1 MKIKAILLDMDGVLI
16 DSNEFIIKLYQE
28 TAKALELKIPSDS
41 EIRHLFGKT
50 KEEILKILFP
60 NNDLKL
66 LVQTYKNI
74 WGDRKFILPAFSGAI
89 EAIKSLKN
97 HGFKLAVVSGGSI
110 NAVTR
115 NLKEAGYDLKIFD
128 VLITSEETEKH
139 KPEPEPILLAC
150 KKLNM
155 KPGEVLYI
163 GDSEFDF
170 ESAKNAKVNYISVLT
185 GALNEEELKKLRVKN
200 IINSISDLPNFLGLK

>member
-28 TAKALELKIPSDS
+28 TAKALGLKIPSDS

-74 WGDRKFILPAFSGAI
+74 WENRTFILPAFSGAI

-128 VLITSEETEKH
+128 VLVTSEETEKH

-155 KPGEVLYI
+155 KPEEVLYV

-170 ESAKNAKVNYISVLT
+170 ESAKNGKVNYISVLT
-185 GALNEEELKKLRVKN
+185 GVLNGEELKKLRVKN
-200 IINSISDLPNFLGLK
+200 IIKSVSDLPEFLGLK